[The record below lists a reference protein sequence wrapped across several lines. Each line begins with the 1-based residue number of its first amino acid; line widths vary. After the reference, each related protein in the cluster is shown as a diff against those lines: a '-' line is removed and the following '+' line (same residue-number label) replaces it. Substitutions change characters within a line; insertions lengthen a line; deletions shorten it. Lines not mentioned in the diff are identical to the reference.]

1 MDRRWIL
8 VALGGALG
16 AITRYALTGL
26 MKRASGALP
35 YGTLAVNVLGSLMIG
50 FFLGHELLAAEGAH
64 EWRLFLVPGFL
75 GAFTTFSAFSY
86 ETFALL
92 AKNDLH
98 LAGLNIALNLTLGL
112 AGVWAGYILG
122 KAF

>member
-16 AITRYALTGL
+16 AIARYALAGL
-26 MKRASGALP
+26 IKRAGALP
-35 YGTLAVNVLGSLMIG
+35 YGTLAVNVLGSLLIG
-50 FFLGHELLAAEGAH
+50 FFLGHELLAAEAAH
-64 EWRLFLVPGFL
+64 DWRLFLVPGFL

-92 AKNDLH
+92 AKNDFH
-98 LAGLNIALNLTLGL
+98 LAGLNIALNLSLGL
-112 AGVWAGYILG
+112 AGVWVGYTLG
-122 KAF
+122 KAV